1 MKILKIIN
9 IFNMSFSLSPIIL
22 RVKNLNEM
30 FTPKLKYKKSLL
42 LGDVKQLN
50 DYEINNI
57 IIYNSQKTTD
67 TEKKINIQIIPKIE
81 KKNLRTEINDTVDEI
96 KISNFKEEI
105 KPKKKYKYHIKTS
118 KTNLIKLPEP
128 NYGTD
133 EKELKEIID
142 IMNEEPIK
150 INGYQKVI
158 NETETKIYKKTIPGY
173 DVVLIKT
180 LCKIPYNKDIIFEAI
195 SNLELRKKWDTSFSE
210 LKLINK
216 KEESNTELLY
226 MIIKSPSVITKD
238 RDNVQQRKIWKNFPN
253 KNSHIIHFMSVDS
266 PEFPKSKKYIRANTI
281 ISGYFIEDIPGEN
294 NQSILGIVSQTDVGG
309 PNWLINKIAPKA
321 SKNWINS
328 LINGCKMI
336 SEK

>member
-1 MKILKIIN
+1 
-9 IFNMSFSLSPIIL
+9 MSLSLSPIIC
-22 RVKNLNEM
+22 RFKNLNEM
-30 FTPKLKYKKSLL
+30 FIPKIKYKKPIL
-42 LGDVKQLN
+42 LGDIKQLN
-50 DYEINNI
+50 DYQINDI
-57 IIYNSQKTTD
+57 MIYNSQKTTD
-67 TEKKINIQIIPKIE
+67 TENKINIKIIPKNE
-81 KKNLRTEINDTVDEI
+81 TKNLKIEIINDNLGES
-96 KISNFKEEI
+96 KISKFKEEI

-118 KTNLIKLPEP
+118 KRNLIKLPEP
-128 NYGTD
+128 IFGTD

-150 INGYQKVI
+150 INGYQNVI
-158 NETETKIYKKTIPGY
+158 NESEIKIYKKIIPGY
-173 DVVLIKT
+173 DEILIKT

-210 LKLINK
+210 LKIINK
-216 KEESNTELLY
+216 KEESNTEILY

-309 PNWLINKIAPKA
+309 PNWLINKIAPRA

-328 LINGCKMI
+328 LIKGCKMI
-336 SEK
+336 SGK